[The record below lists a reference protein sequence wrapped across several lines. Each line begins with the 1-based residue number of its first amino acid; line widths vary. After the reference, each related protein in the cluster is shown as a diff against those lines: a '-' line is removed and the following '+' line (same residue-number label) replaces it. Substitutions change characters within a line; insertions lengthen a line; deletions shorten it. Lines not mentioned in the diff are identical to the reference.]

1 MLPMAVA
8 IPLPAESFDIFNS
21 DFGEVVSAVE
31 GATLV
36 EVAEAAAL
44 ILPISLTNEVPQKDE
59 EYFVTY
65 CGRNPVNARFV
76 SSAEEVKLP

>member
-1 MLPMAVA
+1 MAVMS
-8 IPLPAESFDIFNS
+8 PESPDTFNT

-31 GATLV
+31 GMAF
-36 EVAEAAAL
+36 EGAEEPAL

-65 CGRNPVNARFV
+65 YRRNTVNTRFG
-76 SSAEEVKLP
+76 SGETG